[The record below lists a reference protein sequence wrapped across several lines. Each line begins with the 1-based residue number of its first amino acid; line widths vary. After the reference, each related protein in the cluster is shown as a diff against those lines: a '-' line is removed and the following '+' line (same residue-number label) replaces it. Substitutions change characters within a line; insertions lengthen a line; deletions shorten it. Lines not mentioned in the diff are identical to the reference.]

1 MTHILTDKE
10 AKAQRG
16 WTAFTG
22 PHGHVPDWD
31 GSPQMS
37 GSESSPTH
45 VKGEI
50 GAEIQPLAHLLCH
63 ASWHGTDLSLEGR
76 ELSPSYEVVSH
87 LPSQG
92 PQIIHLSMS

>member
-37 GSESSPTH
+37 GSESSPT
-45 VKGEI
+45 
-50 GAEIQPLAHLLCH
+50 
-63 ASWHGTDLSLEGR
+63 LSQ
-76 ELSPSYEVVSH
+76 VTAACSH
-87 LPSQG
+87 
-92 PQIIHLSMS
+92 